1 MVKTT
6 LHEARAAAGL
16 SIRIVAE
23 AAGVSESSYGNY
35 EHGFYYPRPDA
46 RERLCALLGSRRYPR
61 SALPAPAP
69 ARHATAESLRRAA
82 HIRPGD
88 RLRAHGRACTV
99 IGTGPHFFTVAFD
112 RTGARECYAYHA
124 YLQKELRRVRNV

>member
-16 SIRIVAE
+16 SIRTVAE

-46 RERLCALLGSRRYPR
+46 RERLCALPGPASLSDGTSGS
-61 SALPAPAP
+61 
-69 ARHATAESLRRAA
+69 
-82 HIRPGD
+82 G
-88 RLRAHGRACTV
+88 HGR
-99 IGTGPHFFTVAFD
+99 
-112 RTGARECYAYHA
+112 
-124 YLQKELRRVRNV
+124 YL

>member
-16 SIRIVAE
+16 SIRTVAE

-46 RERLCALLGSRRYPR
+46 RERLCALFGAAEADLWPEGSRRYPR

-69 ARHATAESLRRAA
+69 ARRAATASRYISFFMIAIILRSFHCREWG
-82 HIRPGD
+82 IRICPPSGSS
-88 RLRAHGRACTV
+88 AWC
-99 IGTGPHFFTVAFD
+99 
-112 RTGARECYAYHA
+112 
-124 YLQKELRRVRNV
+124 

>member
-16 SIRIVAE
+16 SIRTVAE

-46 RERLCALLGSRRYPR
+46 RERLCALFGAAEADLWPEGSRRYPR
-61 SALPAPAP
+61 SALPAPPP

-82 HIRPGD
+82 RSASRPG
-88 RLRAHGRACTV
+88 L
-99 IGTGPHFFTVAFD
+99 
-112 RTGARECYAYHA
+112 ARSRFSLE
-124 YLQKELRRVRNV
+124 KSV

>member
-16 SIRIVAE
+16 SICTVAE

-46 RERLCALLGSRRYPR
+46 RGAAVEAQSYFVIALHTKSEEVQD
-61 SALPAPAP
+61 A
-69 ARHATAESLRRAA
+69 
-82 HIRPGD
+82 
-88 RLRAHGRACTV
+88 
-99 IGTGPHFFTVAFD
+99 
-112 RTGARECYAYHA
+112 
-124 YLQKELRRVRNV
+124 

>member
-16 SIRIVAE
+16 SIRTVAE

-46 RERLCALLGSRRYPR
+46 RERLCALFGAAEADLWPEGSRRSRPR
-61 SALPAPAP
+61 PRRGTPRRNPCAARRTSGRATACAPTAGPARSSGPGHTSSPSPSTAP
-69 ARHATAESLRRAA
+69 ARGSATPITPFCKKS
-82 HIRPGD
+82 
-88 RLRAHGRACTV
+88 
-99 IGTGPHFFTVAFD
+99 
-112 RTGARECYAYHA
+112 
-124 YLQKELRRVRNV
+124 